1 MRRFDRGCVDYV
13 SCVYEKTVGFPRD
26 MIVCDLCTFCHTEN
40 SGTRFRCTETGEILP
55 YHNKCI
61 GWKCPLPINV
71 DYTTKESEEEEND
84 QLQRNE
90 K

>member
-1 MRRFDRGCVDYV
+1 MAKYDRSTISYLNI
-13 SCVYEKTVGFPRD
+13 VYPLEINFPTD
-26 MIVCDLCTFCHTEN
+26 KVVCDLCPLCHTEN

-71 DYTTKESEEEEND
+71 DYMTKESEEEE
-84 QLQRNE
+84 Q
-90 K
+90 